1 MIEIVP
7 PLCLAMASL
16 FLGLALAAIP
26 ARNKRLLPHERM
38 GLFGVLGGL
47 AAAAACVC
55 IALVPLFGRALLAF
69 STLFLW
75 MSFTATC
82 LRVHAWYQPLTPR
95 FMRLSLLALLLAIT
109 LMLAQFFTV
118 QNRDA
123 RIIYQLSVSLLL
135 LGWMLYG
142 LSKVRRNISSLQL
155 DLMLIAAVALM
166 LLLSVWSWTVMS
178 GNAGKL
184 LSFSEVFSEESLGF
198 SMRLFVVSA
207 MVLMLISA
215 NGYGL
220 ERIVSLNLAVTEE
233 KMQSDHLNQ
242 KLYKLIAEKNEM
254 LQILSFVARSENLP
268 TIMSSLAHEINQP
281 LGAIRLNL
289 DYLMA
294 EEATLSASQREEV
307 LQQLVKCSNA
317 TTQVVKDFR
326 RFMDTHVAPPV
337 KVNLSGLLSDLVL
350 GYTAE
355 LNRREVR
362 VSLPADQAIAVWG
375 DPVQLESALGGTLM
389 YLVKRNSPNVR
400 QMQITIQCIGRF
412 VYLHIFDDCFPITDE
427 DFSQALARPELNS
440 NPHFNQSLWLCRA
453 IIEHHG
459 GAISRLEAPGQAGI
473 SLHLPLFEENDDDHA

>member
-1 MIEIVP
+1 MIDIVP
-7 PLCLAMASL
+7 PLYLAMASL
-16 FLGLALAAIP
+16 FLGLTLAAIP

-38 GLFGVLGGL
+38 GLFGVFGGL

-75 MSFTATC
+75 MSFTATG

-123 RIIYQLSVSLLL
+123 RVIYQLSVSLLL

-142 LSKVRRNISSLQL
+142 LRKVRRKSPSLQL
-155 DLMLIAAVALM
+155 NLMLVAAVALM

-184 LSFSEVFSEESLGF
+184 LFFSEIFSEESLAF

-207 MVLMLISA
+207 LALMLISA

-220 ERIVSLNLAVTEE
+220 ERLVSLNLAVTEE
-233 KMQSDHLNQ
+233 KAQSDHLNQ
-242 KLYKLIAEKNEM
+242 QLYKLINEKNEM
-254 LQILSFVARSENLP
+254 LQVLSFAARSENLP

-289 DYLMA
+289 DYLLA
-294 EEATLSASQREEV
+294 EEATLSASQREEL

-317 TTQVVKDFR
+317 TTQVVQDFR
-326 RFMDTHVAPPV
+326 RFMETHVTPPV

-350 GYTAE
+350 AYRTE
-355 LNRREVR
+355 LNRQNVR
-362 VSLPADQAIAVWG
+362 VSFHADQAIAVRG
-375 DPVQLESALGGTLM
+375 DPVQLESALSGTLM

-400 QMQITIQCIGRF
+400 HMQITTQCSGRF
-412 VYLHIFDDCFPITDE
+412 VYLHIFDDGLPITAE
-427 DFSQALARPELNS
+427 DFAQAMARPELNS
-440 NPHFNQSLWLCRA
+440 TPHFNQSLWLCRV

-459 GAISRLEAPGQAGI
+459 GALSLLEAPGHAGI
-473 SLHLPLFEENDDDHA
+473 SLHLPLFEEDDDDA